1 MNKKSS
7 FRQRPL
13 LIWALLLTLLVILVV
28 LALVWLR
35 QSPAGVS
42 QNADYYNQN
51 QILLSGPRTKVA
63 QVIAEAGRILGQG
76 EATSVQD
83 PISEASLDPLSGLDV
98 DCSLLTTL
106 QQQGGYVV
114 AQYQFSDAV
123 SQKEIT
129 EAIQQARQS
138 LGFTDVVQEL
148 NWRTGSPPEQ
158 LSGSPWGPEGS
169 PWGPEGSPWGPE
181 GSPWGPEGSPW
192 GPEGSPWGQANSPT
206 GQQVLAVA
214 GKAFRQ
220 QWAFN
225 QNAGVHSRLAQNPGD
240 SANRAAGQNVVVG
253 VFDTSPFPAPMTQA
267 SFVMAPG
274 EPPWTL
280 DLVHPMAG
288 GRAPENKDKVGVPNH
303 GLFAAGLVNAVA
315 PGSRIEL
322 IRVLDDT
329 GHGDLQTLN
338 RALVDFIL
346 RVGSAN
352 QGNEQTGIA
361 TAGVIN
367 LSLGLHLLP
376 QERLQELPADVQS
389 LRTILNVATQCFPI
403 VVAAASG
410 NDSAGLTPPEGAN
423 IPAAWGIDPTL
434 PASQALIGVAA
445 SSKTQDQAC
454 FSNSGEIG
462 APGGNGGVR
471 PDHCEQLI
479 VQCDEDCDYG
489 VLSLSISSPSGYTY
503 WNGSSFSTPLV
514 SGQAALL
521 LSNGLPS
528 TQVKPCILNQSR
540 GGQGISIANVEASL
554 TNCLP

>member
-1 MNKKSS
+1 MDKKSV
-7 FRQRPL
+7 FQQRPALAWVIL
-13 LIWALLLTLLVILVV
+13 LILLIILVA
-28 LALVWLR
+28 LALAWR
-35 QSPAGVS
+35 NQSAPYGVS
-42 QNADYYNQN
+42 QDADYYNQN
-51 QILLSGPRTKVA
+51 QVLLSGPRNQVT
-63 QVIAEAGRILGQG
+63 QVIAEAGRILGQK
-76 EATSVQD
+76 EAAAVQD
-83 PISEASLDPLSGLDV
+83 PISEASFDQLSGLNANCAV
-98 DCSLLTTL
+98 LNTL

-129 EAIQQARQS
+129 EAIQQAQQTLS
-138 LGFTDVVQEL
+138 VTDVVQEL
-148 NWRTGSPPEQ
+148 NWLTGSPPAQ
-158 LSGSPWGPEGS
+158 IG
-169 PWGPEGSPWGPE
+169 GSPWGPE

-206 GQQVLAVA
+206 GERVLEVA
-214 GKAFRQ
+214 GKAFRE

-225 QNAGVHSRLAQNPGD
+225 QTTGVNSRLAQNPAD
-240 SANRAAGQNVVVG
+240 SANRAVGQNVLVG

-267 SFVMAPG
+267 TFVMAPG
-274 EPPWTL
+274 EQPWTL
-280 DLVHPMAG
+280 DLVHPIAG

-303 GLFAAGLVNAVA
+303 GLFIAGLVNAVA

-346 RVGSAN
+346 RVGNAN
-352 QGNEQTGIA
+352 QGNEQTGAA
-361 TAGVIN
+361 TAAVIN

-403 VVAAASG
+403 VVSAASG
-410 NDSAGLTPPEGAN
+410 NDSAGLTPPEGAD
-423 IPAAWGIDPTL
+423 IPAIWGTDPTL

-445 SSKTQDQAC
+445 SSKAQDKAC
-454 FSNSGEIG
+454 FSNTGEIG

-471 PDHCEQLI
+471 PDHCQQLI
-479 VQCDEDCDYG
+479 VQCAEDCEYG

-514 SGQAALL
+514 SGEAALL
-521 LSNGLPS
+521 LSNGVPS
-528 TQVKPCILNQSR
+528 AQVKPCILNQARS
-540 GGQGISIANVEASL
+540 GQGITIANVEASL
-554 TNCLP
+554 NNCLP